1 MKKLIISLA
10 VICMISLLAVSAF
23 ATDTQ
28 WVDSIVDN
36 GDGSATITFKDLPGD
51 TGWTEIA
58 IFTEEKA
65 GLSFDDLYGNK
76 VDRGTKNAAIT
87 TVGVIGGDDA
97 DFPFTFTEGTTYY
110 VYVARC
116 NGAQWDYSTTVY
128 TYTHG
133 EGGQD
138 TADLSVVAYAVTA
151 IAGLGA
157 LVVAKKR

>member
-1 MKKLIISLA
+1 MLQRFSLA
-10 VICMISLLAVSAF
+10 
-23 ATDTQ
+23 D
-28 WVDSIVDN
+28 
-36 GDGSATITFKDLPGD
+36 ITL
-51 TGWTEIA
+51 
-58 IFTEEKA
+58 EEYLQYEK
-65 GLSFDDLYGNK
+65 GE
-76 VDRGTKNAAIT
+76 
-87 TVGVIGGDDA
+87 A